1 MNMSHDPLRLAV
13 LISGGGRTLLNLHQ
27 RIVEGSLHAVIT
39 SVVSSRGD
47 AAGVTR
53 SRDAGLTTVVVER
66 RRMSPDAFQREVTQA
81 IAGVDLVC
89 MAGFLSLW
97 QIPDEFYGKVINI
110 HPALLPEFGGA
121 GMYGRRVH
129 QAVLAAGKKISGC
142 TVHFCDNQYDHG
154 PIILQRTVPV
164 LTTDT
169 PDTLAVRVF
178 EQECVAYPE
187 AIQLFADGH
196 ISLDAGTVRINPQ
209 AK

>member
-1 MNMSHDPLRLAV
+1 MSRDPLRLAV

-27 RIVEGSLHAVIT
+27 RIVEGSLRAVIT

-47 AAGVTR
+47 AAGVAR

-66 RRMSPDAFQREVTQA
+66 RQLSPDAFQREVAQA

-97 QIPDEFYGKVINI
+97 RIPDEFYGKVINI

-121 GMYGRRVH
+121 GMYGMRVH

-142 TVHFCDNQYDHG
+142 TVHFCDNLYDHG

-164 LTTDT
+164 LAADT
-169 PDTLAVRVF
+169 SDTLAARVF

-187 AIQLFADGH
+187 AVQLFVDGR
-196 ISLDAGTVRINPQ
+196 ISLDAGTVRITRQ